1 MALLIFDLDG
11 TLVETTQLSIP
22 LIQEEI
28 KRYPHLKM
36 PEPKA
41 IQSVF
46 GLPKKEFWET
56 LIPDGK
62 PEELIHIQSSWEVKL
77 LDMMQEHDV
86 LLPYVKEVLSELKER
101 GHRLTTASNC
111 STAYLERILETQGI
125 EEYFDDPLCIELVQG
140 KKKEEILQAH
150 FAVLPKEEAY
160 MIGDRSSDI
169 EAAHAN
175 GVPAIACHFGFADDG
190 ELDGADYHI
199 HSLRDLLEIFPK

>member
-22 LIQEEI
+22 LIQAEV

-56 LIPDGK
+56 LIPDGNDK
-62 PEELIHIQSSWEVKL
+62 EILDIQSGWEVKL
-77 LDMMQEHDV
+77 LEMMNEQDV
-86 LLPYVKEVLSELKER
+86 LLPHVKEVLSALKQM

-111 STAYLERILETQGI
+111 STAYLERILESQGI
-125 EEYFDDPLCIELVQG
+125 MDYFDNPLCIELVQG
-140 KKKEEILQAH
+140 RKKEEILKAH
-150 FAVLPKEEAY
+150 FTVLPKQGAY
-160 MIGDRSSDI
+160 MVGDRSSDI

-175 GVPAIACHFGFADDG
+175 GIPAIACHFGFAEEG
-190 ELDGADYHI
+190 ELEEAEYHI
-199 HSLRDLLEIFPK
+199 HSLLDLLELFPE

>member
-11 TLVETTQLSIP
+11 TLVETTRLSIP

-28 KRYPHLKM
+28 KGYSHLGM
-36 PEPKA
+36 PDQKA

-56 LIPDGK
+56 LIPDGNADELLAIQLGW
-62 PEELIHIQSSWEVKL
+62 EEKL
-77 LDMMQEHDV
+77 LDMMHEHDV
-86 LLPYVKEVLSELKER
+86 LLPHVKEVLSALKAR

-125 EEYFDDPLCIELVQG
+125 EEYFDGPLCIELVQG

-150 FAVLPKEEAY
+150 FATLPKEDAY

-169 EAAHAN
+169 EAARAN
-175 GVPAIACHFGFADDG
+175 GIPSIACHFGFANEG

-199 HSLRDLLEIFPK
+199 YSLLDLLKIFPE